1 MRAPPV
7 ATQLSFAEFAS
18 DPREP
23 SLFDI
28 RPAGQ
33 LKDIIMN
40 NVTPIRPTPVAA
52 IEAAL
57 IRGDLSALTEEERL
71 QYYNRVC
78 ESVGLNPMT
87 QPFEY
92 ITLNGKLRLYARK
105 DATDQLRTIHK
116 VSVVD
121 LVESDWEGVF
131 MVTAKVQNAEGRTDA
146 AKGAVTITGLKGEA
160 LANALMKCETKA
172 KRRAT
177 LSICGLGFLDEVEI
191 DDMKENNNPAVTK
204 EPMKTLPKKDAKAI
218 YAKLQAEI
226 DAPASRQDLT
236 AWGEANAERIS
247 MMPDDW
253 QDILRMRYR
262 ERMLDLQRSEP
273 VGSSEAQPDADG
285 VIWEETHERPAT
297 AEDKADLSRTI
308 VLDEIKALIVLRV
321 EPTNERRKLDL
332 LSTHFKTTSWTEVV
346 NVLPI
351 DKLKDGYDSMHFT
364 LEGRHSKYH
373 QERMARAIDHT
384 DINGTPAFLRRDAK
398 PYSQSEILAAMAAE

>member
-1 MRAPPV
+1 MN
-7 ATQLSFAEFAS
+7 AT
-18 DPREP
+18 
-23 SLFDI
+23 
-28 RPAGQ
+28 
-33 LKDIIMN
+33 
-40 NVTPIRPTPVAA
+40 VTPIRPTPVAA

-57 IRGDLSALTEEERL
+57 IRGDLSNLTEEERL

-105 DATDQLRTIHK
+105 DCTDQLRTIHK
-116 VSVVD
+116 VSVTD
-121 LVESDWEGVF
+121 LIESDWEGVF
-131 MVTAKVQNAEGRTDA
+131 MVTAKVQTAEGRTDA

-191 DDMKENNNPAVTK
+191 EDMKENNNPAVTK

-273 VGSSEAQPDADG
+273 AGASEAQPDADG

-297 AEDKADLSRTI
+297 AEDKGPNRFYREPDTDATLRAI
-308 VLDEIKALIVLRV
+308 VVEEIKALIVLRV

-346 NVLPI
+346 NVTPI

-364 LEGRHSKYH
+364 LEGKHSKYH
-373 QERMARAIDHT
+373 QERIARAIDHT
-384 DINGTPAFLRRDAK
+384 DVNGTPAFLRRDAK

>member
-1 MRAPPV
+1 MT
-7 ATQLSFAEFAS
+7 AT
-18 DPREP
+18 
-23 SLFDI
+23 
-28 RPAGQ
+28 
-33 LKDIIMN
+33 
-40 NVTPIRPTPVAA
+40 VTPIRPTPVAA

-57 IRGDLSALTEEERL
+57 IRGDLSNLTEEERL

-105 DATDQLRTIHK
+105 DCTDQLRTIHK

-226 DAPASRQDLT
+226 DAPASRADLT

-273 VGSSEAQPDADG
+273 ADASEAHPDADG
-285 VIWEETHERPAT
+285 VIWEETHERSIT
-297 AEDKADLSRTI
+297 AEDKADLGASTTRAI
-308 VLDEIKALIVLRV
+308 VLEEIKALIVLRV

-346 NVLPI
+346 NVTPI

-364 LEGRHSKYH
+364 LEGKHSKYH
-373 QERMARAIDHT
+373 QERIARAIDHT
-384 DINGTPAFLRRDAK
+384 DINGTPAFLRRDMQKDDRTLPRNPPEPFNQAE
-398 PYSQSEILAAMAAE
+398 YVRAMAAE